1 VVLGGPSSWRGFRQ
15 ERYTSKLEN
24 ERRVVPASCHYQY
37 TAGQG
42 TCGKAPLMPHD
53 RRSKPE
59 KPMKIREARNAC
71 VVVNIFVARELLT
84 DGEIRGSTGDTR
96 RGG

>member
-1 VVLGGPSSWRGFRQ
+1 
-15 ERYTSKLEN
+15 
-24 ERRVVPASCHYQY
+24 
-37 TAGQG
+37 
-42 TCGKAPLMPHD
+42 
-53 RRSKPE
+53 
-59 KPMKIREARNAC
+59 MKIREARNAC